1 LPFNNYQRISG
12 RFSCP
17 LSPLSPAFTPFLP
30 SSSSFLHSFSI
41 LVQVGSLRKCSC
53 RLIIHVLACNFP
65 NEKGVAEMR
74 GWCRGGGGGGA
85 AVVVVVA

>member
-1 LPFNNYQRISG
+1 
-12 RFSCP
+12 
-17 LSPLSPAFTPFLP
+17 
-30 SSSSFLHSFSI
+30 
-41 LVQVGSLRKCSC
+41 
-53 RLIIHVLACNFP
+53 LACNFP